1 MVDTSKELY
10 PSHLYI
16 SKDVRENFS
25 FAETYKHQFF
35 CTEFLMEK

>member
-25 FAETYKHQFF
+25 FAETYNLN
-35 CTEFLMEK
+35 TNFLY